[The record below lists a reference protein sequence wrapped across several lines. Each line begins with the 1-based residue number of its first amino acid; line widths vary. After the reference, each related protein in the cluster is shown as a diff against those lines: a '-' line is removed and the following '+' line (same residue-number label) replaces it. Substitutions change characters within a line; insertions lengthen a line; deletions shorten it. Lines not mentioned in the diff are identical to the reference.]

1 MLCQIRKRTE
11 PEDIAYSLYLYFPG
25 LSLRNTSKAVSRFV
39 KRNHTA
45 IREGIQKYKP
55 EMLSS
60 RKIRITEFIID
71 ETIIKVGSEY
81 IWLCIAIENDNR
93 EILQISIS
101 KERNMFVA
109 ERFIL
114 NLVKRYGEHPVSTDG
129 GTWRPQACRFLR
141 LHHHIHSPYEKSI
154 MERTVNT
161 SKIGLKIS
169 MIIFLAEKPNT
180 NYNTYKNGLI
190 YLLVIITIIC
200 FLNFTEP
207 TINSKLLRVI
217 LYY

>member
-1 MLCQIRKRTE
+1 MCQIRKRTE
-11 PEDIAYSLYLYFPG
+11 PEDIAYSLYLYFLG

-39 KRNHTA
+39 KRSHTA
-45 IREGIQKYKP
+45 IRDWIQKYKP

-60 RKIRITEFIID
+60 RKIIRITEFIID

-81 IWLCIAIENDNR
+81 IWLWIAIENDNR

-129 GTWRPQACRFLR
+129 GTWYPQACRFLR
-141 LHHHIHSPYEKSI
+141 LQHHIHSPYEKSI
-154 MERTVNT
+154 IERTVQYIKDRT
-161 SKIGLKIS
+161 EYFDDYFPCRKSKCKLQHIQKWLDLFVS
-169 MIIFLAEKPNT
+169 HHN
-180 NYNTYKNGLI
+180 NN
-190 YLLVIITIIC
+190 LL
-200 FLNFTEP
+200 
-207 TINSKLLRVI
+207 S
-217 LYY
+217 